1 MSDDV
6 LPLRD
11 VTSPRDLP
19 ADSHGG
25 STYHQGRPWLLG
37 GVVLLL
43 LGCVLGVVV
52 HGDRVVPGEL
62 SLLRWMH
69 QPPNETIDRIAWWAS
84 RLGDGYTSLMA
95 VTILT
100 TVWCIVRGRPDLAL
114 FLAVASA
121 LRIVGPQIKWL
132 FDSARPPLDL
142 HALSEQVDSLGYP
155 SGHTLG
161 AVLVYGGALLAIPLT
176 LPWPV
181 TRWIVRIV
189 CLVLMLLI
197 SWSRMRLGVHW
208 PSDVAGGYLFG
219 WGLLALLW
227 GLALRRDRWERIVL
241 SSGRWLRPRG
251 HPE

>member
-1 MSDDV
+1 MLV
-6 LPLRD
+6 
-11 VTSPRDLP
+11 
-19 ADSHGG
+19 
-25 STYHQGRPWLLG
+25 
-37 GVVLLL
+37 L

-62 SLLRWMH
+62 ALLRWMH
-69 QPPNETIDRIAWWAS
+69 QPPNETLDRIAWWAS
-84 RLGDGYTSLMA
+84 RLGDAYTGLIA

-100 TVWCIVRGRPDLAL
+100 TLWCISRGRPDLAL

-142 HALSEQVDSLGYP
+142 HSVIEPVDSLGYP

-161 AVLVYGGALLAIPLT
+161 AALVFGGALLAIPHT

-181 TRWIVRIV
+181 ARWAVRIV
-189 CLVLMLLI
+189 CLVLILLI
-197 SWSRMRLGVHW
+197 PWSRMRLGVHW

-219 WGLLALLW
+219 WGMLAVLW
-227 GLALRRDRWERIVL
+227 DLAWRRDRWERLGLRSVH
-241 SSGRWLRPRG
+241 RLRPRG
-251 HPE
+251 RPG